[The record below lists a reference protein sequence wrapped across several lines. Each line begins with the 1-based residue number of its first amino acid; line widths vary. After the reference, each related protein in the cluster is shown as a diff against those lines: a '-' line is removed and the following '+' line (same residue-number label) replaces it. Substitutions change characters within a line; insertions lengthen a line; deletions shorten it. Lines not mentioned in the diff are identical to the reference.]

1 MKRIAYMTMVAS
13 AVALTGAMECRAQL
27 PDATG
32 KATVQKAC
40 GTCHPAELV
49 LGKAMSRAQ
58 WNTMVADM
66 VTKGAKVTDAEF
78 TQIVDY
84 LAANL
89 GPGSMASAGR
99 GRAGRARTASA
110 GPADRQIVD
119 PAAADRGRKVYVAE
133 CITCHG
139 PKARGASD
147 AAPPNQKGP
156 DLIRSLTLLHDRYGN
171 TIGPFLLKGHAMQS
185 GRASASLNTAEIA
198 DLAHFLHQ
206 QFDDT
211 LRSGPYS
218 QVVNVLTGDAT
229 AGAAYFN
236 GEGKCNQCHSPAG
249 DLSGIAK
256 RFDPPTLQQRFVFPR
271 AGDRGGRGAP
281 ASKPVTVTVT
291 PPSGVAVSG
300 VLIQIDDFNVSLRD
314 DSGAYHDWK
323 RTPGLK
329 VEKYDPLQ
337 AHIDLLDRY
346 TDKNIHDVVAYLET
360 LK

>member
-1 MKRIAYMTMVAS
+1 MKKIVYFLLAAGIA
-13 AVALTGAMECRAQL
+13 RAQL
-27 PDATG
+27 PEAAG

-89 GPGSMASAGR
+89 GPGSMAAAGR

-119 PAAADRGRKVYVAE
+119 PAGADRGRKVYAAE

-171 TIGPFLLKGHAMQS
+171 TMGPFLLKGHPMQS
-185 GRASASLNTAEIA
+185 GRASASLSMAEIA
-198 DLAHFLHQ
+198 DLCHFLHQ

-218 QVVNVLTGDAT
+218 QVLNVLTGDAA

-236 GEGKCNQCHSPAG
+236 GAGKCNQCHSPTG

-256 RFDPPTLQQRFVFPR
+256 RFDPPNLQQRFVFPR
-271 AGDRGGRGAP
+271 AGGRGGRGGP
-281 ASKPVTVTVT
+281 PSKPVTVTVT
-291 PPSGVAVSG
+291 PASGAAVSG

-314 DSGAYHDWK
+314 DSGAYHNWA
-323 RTPGLK
+323 RAPGLK
-329 VEKYDPLQ
+329 VEKHDPYQ
-337 AHIDLLDRY
+337 AHIDLLDQY